1 MRTLQTQLERFGEQH
16 VEGALRLSR
25 QAGWP
30 HRLEDWRLALSLSDG
45 IAAVDGDGQVVGTV
59 IVTPFKMDAATINM
73 VIVDEAM
80 RGQGLGRKLMD
91 AAFRLAG
98 NLPLRLV
105 ATTEGLPLYEK
116 LGFRQTGTIL
126 QHQGIAGGMSAPAGV
141 EPASLANLP
150 AIIALDRAA
159 CGADRERLIVYLAT
173 IGEFAVLRRDGHV
186 DAFAALRP
194 FGRGE
199 VIGPVVASSLEDAK
213 ALVSHFIAK
222 RPGRF
227 LRVDTDAE
235 AGLAD
240 WLAEQGL
247 AHVGGGITMARPV
260 EERAKPAV
268 TTFALANQAL
278 G

>member
-16 VEGALRLSR
+16 LDGALRLSR

-30 HRLEDWRLALSLSDG
+30 HRPADWRMALSLSDG
-45 IAAVDGDGQVVGTV
+45 VAAVDGDGKVVGTAF
-59 IVTPFKMDAATINM
+59 VTAFKTDAATINM

-91 AAFRLAG
+91 AAVRLAG
-98 NLPLRLV
+98 NLQLRLV

-116 LGFRQTGTIL
+116 FGFRKTGSIV
-126 QHQGIAGGMSAPAGV
+126 QHQGIAGDMPAPPGV
-141 EPASLANLP
+141 EPACLADLP

-159 CGADRERLIVYLAT
+159 CGADRERMIVSLAM
-173 IGEFAVLRRDGHV
+173 IGEFVVLRRNGRV
-186 DAFAALRP
+186 EAFAGLRP

-199 VIGPVVASSLEDAK
+199 VIGPVVAPSLGDAK
-213 ALVSHFIAK
+213 ALVSHFIAR
-222 RPGRF
+222 RPGQF
-227 LRVDTDAE
+227 LRVDTDAQ

-240 WLAEQGL
+240 WLAGNGL
-247 AHVGGGITMARPV
+247 VHVGGGITMARPV
-260 EERAKPAV
+260 LRRATPAV